1 MRQAIIDFNW
11 NKAFLNTHTSKKV
24 SIFSNTITN
33 ILSNFIPQE
42 TIVCDNKDPAWLN
55 KAIKSVIHKKYE
67 TIKKPRKRYNN
78 IQLLQRQRI
87 FQEKLNF
94 FINVSRQN
102 HYSRMPTKR
111 TKFHKSS
118 MAYWQQPFS
127 NNKKYLQ
134 SHHSTIKA
142 IL

>member
-1 MRQAIIDFNW
+1 MN
-11 NKAFLNTHTSKKV
+11 KKV